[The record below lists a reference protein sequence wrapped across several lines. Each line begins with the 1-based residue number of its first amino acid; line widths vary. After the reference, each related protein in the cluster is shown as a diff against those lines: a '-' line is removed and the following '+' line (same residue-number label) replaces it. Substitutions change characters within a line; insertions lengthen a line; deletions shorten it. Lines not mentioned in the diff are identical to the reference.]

1 MEHGERYQNH
11 RGNACK
17 INDTD
22 PVAVALALCCSALL
36 VVDKCA
42 QNEIKFKLK
51 WDQIH
56 SNLSCSKLL
65 ETKQNEDKSTEKKK
79 KKKREVWR
87 KHALIQASDHFGP
100 FRKCCDSNNITI

>member
-1 MEHGERYQNH
+1 MEHGERHQNH

-22 PVAVALALCCSALL
+22 PVAVALALCYSALL

-65 ETKQNEDKSTEKKK
+65 ETKQNEDKSTEKRRRRRRGEKCGESMHLS
-79 KKKREVWR
+79 RQVITLVHFENVVI
-87 KHALIQASDHFGP
+87 LI
-100 FRKCCDSNNITI
+100 T